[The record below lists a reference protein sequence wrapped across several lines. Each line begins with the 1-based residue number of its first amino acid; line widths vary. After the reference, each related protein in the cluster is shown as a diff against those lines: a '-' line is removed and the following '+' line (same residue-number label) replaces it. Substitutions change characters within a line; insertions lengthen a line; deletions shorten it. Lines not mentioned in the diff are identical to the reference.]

1 MNDHVLALLYLL
13 LCNVM
18 IVLYHVEKLAGQ
30 GLFARMTT
38 LIAAA
43 FFLVTAVLVIINTWL
58 VPTCLP
64 CD

>member
-18 IVLYHVEKLAGQ
+18 IVLFHVEKLAGQ

-38 LIAAA
+38 FIAAVC
-43 FFLVTAVLVIINTWL
+43 FFVAAAIVVFYR
-58 VPTCLP
+58 
-64 CD
+64 

>member
-18 IVLYHVEKLAGQ
+18 IVLFHVEKLAGQ

-38 LIAAA
+38 LIAAG
-43 FFLVTAVLVIINTWL
+43 FFLVVAVMVIINT
-58 VPTCLP
+58 
-64 CD
+64 